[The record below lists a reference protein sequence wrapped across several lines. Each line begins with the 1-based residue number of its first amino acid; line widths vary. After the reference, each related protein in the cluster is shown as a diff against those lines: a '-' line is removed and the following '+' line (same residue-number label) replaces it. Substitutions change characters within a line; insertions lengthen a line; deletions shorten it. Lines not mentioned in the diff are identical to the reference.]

1 MNKTKQT
8 YFPLE
13 EALVEEYGKKAAVWS
28 EDELPETSQLRHKA
42 LEEFKKTGFPHNKLE
57 KWRSTDMETVYQEP
71 LTVFTEDVPFDK
83 KIDEIFQCDVHGFQ
97 SRVLPLLNGSYYSP
111 EESKL
116 NVSPDG
122 VISGSLLKA
131 QQKYPE
137 LMKKY
142 YGTAKIAITDGFK
155 SANTALARDGVFIY
169 VPDNVQVTD
178 TFQLIKLLNKKSLMV
193 NTRNLIVLGKNAK
206 LTFLH
211 CDDSINHH
219 EGLINTFSE
228 VFLDENSELELYKLQ
243 NLNDETALV
252 NQTVVHQASHSRLK
266 VNVITLNGG
275 LIRNEIVDQMD
286 GEGASSD
293 INGLFLI
300 DKEQH
305 VDNQVY
311 VYHNVPNC
319 ESNQLF
325 KGVLDEQS
333 LGVFN
338 GFVYV
343 APDAQKTNAFQQSN
357 NILLSREAHIDTMPQ
372 LEIYADDVKCSHG
385 ATVGQLDNEALF
397 YLMQRGIPFEDAR
410 MLLMYAFAD
419 EVLGKI
425 AIEPLR
431 VNIEDMVKRRLRGE
445 LSICDRC
452 VLHCSNPEKP
462 IEFDIDLSKI

>member
-1 MNKTKQT
+1 MNKTKQN

-13 EALVEEYGKKAAVWS
+13 EALIKEFGKKAAVWT
-28 EDELPETSQLRHKA
+28 EDELPGISQLRHQA
-42 LEEFKKTGFPHNKLE
+42 LAAFKKTGFPHNKLE
-57 KWRSTDMETVYQEP
+57 KWRSTDMEPVYQEP
-71 LTVFTEDVPFDK
+71 LTVHTEETTYDK

-97 SRVLPLLNGSYYSP
+97 ARVLSMLNGSFYGP
-111 EESKL
+111 EESAL
-116 NVSPDG
+116 TVSADG
-122 VISGSLLKA
+122 VIAGSLRKA

-137 LMKKY
+137 LVGQY
-142 YGTAKIAITDGFK
+142 YGKAKTAVPDGFK
-155 SANTALARDGVFIY
+155 SANTAMARDGIFIY
-169 VPDNVQVTD
+169 VPDNVEVKD
-178 TFQLIKLLNKKSLMV
+178 SFQLIKILNKKGLMV
-193 NTRNLIVLGKNAK
+193 HTRNLMVLGKNAK

-211 CDDSINHH
+211 CDDSVNHH
-219 EGLINTFSE
+219 EGLINTYTE

-252 NQTVVHQASHSRLK
+252 NQTVVHQSAYSRLK
-266 VNVITLNGG
+266 VNVMTLNGG

-286 GEGASSD
+286 GEGAWSD

-343 APDAQKTNAFQQSN
+343 APDAQKTNAFQQSS
-357 NILLSREAHIDTMPQ
+357 NILMSRDAHIDTMPQ

-385 ATVGQLDNEALF
+385 ATVGQLDKEALF
-397 YLMQRGIPFEDAR
+397 YLMQRGIPFNDAR

-452 VLHCSNPEKP
+452 VLHCSHPDKP

>member
-8 YFPLE
+8 YYPLE
-13 EALVEEYGKKAAVWS
+13 EALIEEYGKKAAAWT
-28 EDELPETSQLRHKA
+28 EDELPGISKLRHEA
-42 LEEFKKTGFPHNKLE
+42 MREFRKTGFPGNKLE
-57 KWRSTDMETVYQEP
+57 KWRSTDMEPVYQEP
-71 LTVFTEDVPFDK
+71 LSVFTDEITYDK

-97 SRVLPLLNGSYYSP
+97 ARVLSLLNGSYYGP
-111 EESKL
+111 EESQL
-116 NVSPDG
+116 TVSPEG
-122 VISGSLLKA
+122 VIAGSLLAA
-131 QQKYPE
+131 QREYPE
-137 LMKKY
+137 LVEQF
-142 YGTAKIAITDGFK
+142 YGKAKTAVADGFK
-155 SANTALARDGVFIY
+155 SANKAMARDGVFIY
-169 VPDNVQVTD
+169 VPDGVEVKD
-178 TFQLIKLLNKKSLMV
+178 TFQLIKILNKKGLMV
-193 NTRNLIVLGKNAK
+193 HTRNLIVLGKNTK

-211 CDDSINHH
+211 CDDSVNHH
-219 EGLINTFSE
+219 EGFINTLSE
-228 VFLDENSELELYKLQ
+228 VFIGENSELELYKLQ

-252 NQTVVHQASHSRLK
+252 NQTVVHQAANSRLK
-266 VNVITLNGG
+266 VNVMTLNGG
-275 LIRNEIVDQMD
+275 LVRNEIVDQMD
-286 GEGASSD
+286 GEGAWSD

-311 VYHNVPNC
+311 VYHNVPHC

-343 APDAQKTNAFQQSN
+343 APDAQKTNAFQQSS
-357 NILLSREAHIDTMPQ
+357 NILLSRDAHIDTMPQ

-385 ATVGQLDNEALF
+385 ATVGQLDSDALF
-397 YLMQRGIPFEDAR
+397 YLMQRGISFEDAR

-419 EVLGKI
+419 EVLGQI
-425 AIEPLR
+425 SIEPLR

-452 VLHCSNPEKP
+452 VLHCSHPDKP

>member
-8 YFPLE
+8 YYPLE
-13 EALVEEYGKKAAVWS
+13 DALIEEFGKKANSWA
-28 EDELPETSQLRHKA
+28 EDEAPGISQLRHES
-42 LEEFKKTGFPHNKLE
+42 LEAFKKTGFPVNKLE
-57 KWRSTDMETVYQEP
+57 KWRSTDMEGVYQEP
-71 LTVFTEDVPFDK
+71 LTVFTEDITYDK

-97 SRVLPLLNGSYYSP
+97 ARVLSLLNGSFYSP
-111 EESKL
+111 EGSKL
-116 NVSPDG
+116 TVSSEG
-122 VISGSLLKA
+122 VIVGSLQKA

-137 LMKKY
+137 LVEKY
-142 YGTAKIAITDGFK
+142 YGKAKIPFNDGFK
-155 SANTALARDGVFIY
+155 TANAAMARDGVFIY
-169 VPDNVQVTD
+169 VPDGVEVKD
-178 TFQLIKLLNKKSLMV
+178 TVQLIKILNRKGLMV
-193 NTRNLIVLGKNAK
+193 HTRNLIVLGKNAK

-211 CDDSINHH
+211 CDDSVNHH
-219 EGLINTFSE
+219 EGLINTLSE
-228 VFLDENSELELYKLQ
+228 IFLGENAELDLYKLQ

-252 NQTVVHQASHSRLK
+252 NQSVIHQAANSRLK
-266 VNVITLNGG
+266 VNVMTLNGG
-275 LIRNEIVDQMD
+275 LVRNEIVDQMD
-286 GEGASSD
+286 GEGAWSD

-311 VYHNVPNC
+311 VYHNVPHC

-343 APDAQKTNAFQQSN
+343 APDAQKTNAFQQSS
-357 NILLSREAHIDTMPQ
+357 NILLSRDAHVDTMPQ

-385 ATVGQLDNEALF
+385 ATVGQLDSEALF

-419 EVLGKI
+419 EVLGQI

-452 VLHCSNPEKP
+452 VLHCSHPDKP